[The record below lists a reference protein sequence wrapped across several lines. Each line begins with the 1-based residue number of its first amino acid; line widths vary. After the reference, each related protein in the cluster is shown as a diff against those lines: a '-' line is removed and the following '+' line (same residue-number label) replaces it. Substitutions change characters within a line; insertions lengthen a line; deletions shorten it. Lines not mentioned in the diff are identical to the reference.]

1 MVIGSNLGRSKL
13 SFLFAKINFGM
24 NVKRQRNPSLE
35 RQPRGLEKQT
45 IMKLEWK
52 LPSQLK

>member
-1 MVIGSNLGRSKL
+1 
-13 SFLFAKINFGM
+13 M